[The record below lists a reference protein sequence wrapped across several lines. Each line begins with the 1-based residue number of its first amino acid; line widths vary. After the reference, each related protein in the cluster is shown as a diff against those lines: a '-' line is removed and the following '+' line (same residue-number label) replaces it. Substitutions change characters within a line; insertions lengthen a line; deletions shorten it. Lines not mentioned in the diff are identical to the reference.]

1 MPQRAKAVAATVMRN
16 EDSIKARSTGAA
28 ALAAQKK
35 LEDELQAQ
43 RAALSAYQEKLA
55 SAEGVKEAMVAKRR
69 VVSTRN
75 FWAQKSAQNR
85 RAMDDRKAPL
95 GARGEEG
102 EEGVAGRGLNAE
114 NAAEKAVVRGESKTR
129 ADDAQALAAT
139 RSR

>member
-55 SAEGVKEAMVAKRR
+55 SAEGVKEAMM
-69 VVSTRN
+69 
-75 FWAQKSAQNR
+75 AQVHTLLSEMQSLQR
-85 RAMDDRKAPL
+85 D
-95 GARGEEG
+95 
-102 EEGVAGRGLNAE
+102 
-114 NAAEKAVVRGESKTR
+114 
-129 ADDAQALAAT
+129 ADDAKRQRRQEALQDETVAMSQAALERRVKALEQRNRCVGGGLWL
-139 RSR
+139 RSDCHLIAI